1 MSLSANEA
9 YLAAAAIFPS
19 HEGGRF
25 GLCGAS
31 DGSWTVSLTDADGR
45 VLKVILVDAEGNA
58 EEAPPAPS
66 EVAGPVGIDFGN
78 G

>member
-1 MSLSANEA
+1 MSLS
-9 YLAAAAIFPS
+9 AIFPS
-19 HEGGRF
+19 HDGGRF

-58 EEAPPAPS
+58 EEAAH
-66 EVAGPVGIDFGN
+66 EVGQAVGPVGIN
-78 G
+78 